1 MKIAPLALCALM
13 AALMPAMAAQALP
26 PINQDEYINKTL
38 LQGFI
43 ADQIAD
49 TCPTIEPRNI
59 RALTELNRLKNYA
72 LSKGYSAA
80 EIRAF
85 VTSKTEKAR
94 GKEEAATWL
103 MAKGAE
109 PGNVESYCRI
119 GEAEIARK
127 SLIGTLLRSTR

>member
-1 MKIAPLALCALM
+1 MKFAPLALCALM

-26 PINQDEYINKTL
+26 PINQDEYINKRL
-38 LQGFI
+38 LQGYI

-49 TCPTIEPRNI
+49 TCPTIEPRNM
-59 RALTELNRLKNYA
+59 RALAELNRLKNYA

-103 MAKGAE
+103 MAQGAK
-109 PGNVESYCRI
+109 PGNVESYCLI